1 MNVPAR
7 RLTLDRAAGRL
18 APVGAVLG
26 VLAGIVGVAVGP
38 SIRNVVGNKLDTTTL
53 GFATIA
59 LSAIAVAAT
68 FAWGRPGGSIGGRR
82 LGTILALALPGAVC
96 FTTIGQLWYPSGVL
110 LLGASILIA
119 ATTTR
124 TELAGAIDEPR
135 WLRGLIVVLG
145 CYYVFLGGDSHGSA
159 RVAGVLGAAV
169 ICAAVLAARHSARL
183 ARTLLVVGAL
193 PFAVLT
199 WWSVVTPL
207 AALLILAIGLPA
219 LHPNRPGAP
228 RAEAAT
234 DKRPALPDAQPV
246 H

>member
-1 MNVPAR
+1 M
-7 RLTLDRAAGRL
+7 
-18 APVGAVLG
+18 
-26 VLAGIVGVAVGP
+26 
-38 SIRNVVGNKLDTTTL
+38 
-53 GFATIA
+53 
-59 LSAIAVAAT
+59 
-68 FAWGRPGGSIGGRR
+68 
-82 LGTILALALPGAVC
+82 C

-124 TELAGAIDEPR
+124 TELAGAIHEPR

-145 CYYVFLGGDSHGSA
+145 GYYVFLGGDSHGSA